1 MINFNQKKKSDKITM
16 TLQEFLK
23 KHTFGDDYEY
33 IVYYIDLDGK
43 KMPFGVGKGI
53 QDKNILMQKY
63 YNVLKG
69 QYHICKKYDIH
80 KYNVA
85 IIDIDEDV
93 TIDEVYEKYDFL
105 KNTLIVPG
113 NSKGFHIW
121 VFNDFFIETT
131 KMIDELKHFK
141 GDLITDTIWEKEDKI
156 CVNDSPILT
165 IKEEDI
171 IKCFGKLPCK
181 PQENKK
187 VEIENKNIINNSN
200 NKIIKAEFDGN
211 YEELE
216 EIVENIPK
224 RYSDKYDDW
233 VKIISILRKY
243 DFYDLAKSFSKKSK
257 KYDDLKFEDDY
268 NNKTTFTKLDI
279 GSIYHYSKDNKT
291 NFDKIKK
298 KYLKIEN
305 TLKLQGEYE
314 KMETEFNINH
324 FKVINKSLYC
334 KIDKY
339 TNDLIVM
346 KKQTL
351 SDSYSH
357 LKYEGVGLDGE
368 PEDKSF
374 IGRYTSHT
382 SINPR
387 IYTDMDFY
395 ANMDECPNDYYNLWT
410 DFDAKNFKNVETDE
424 IGLEFIL
431 NHIKILCNHQEEVS
445 EYFLDFLAHMLQRP
459 WEKSVFIM
467 FLSKE
472 GTGKDLFISLLK
484 LIIGQAKYFETPNAQ
499 RDVFG
504 DFNAPMLKAFLVN
517 LSELEFLN
525 TKGALG
531 KFKQFITGDNITIN
545 GKGKDQIVVK
555 SYHRYIGTSN
565 ELTKPI
571 ITKEGDRRN
580 LLIACSN
587 EKKGDDKYFSKLAQ
601 YVKSKN
607 VAYTFYK
614 YLMERPDADIF
625 INKPIPKTEYQET
638 IKEHYEDNLI
648 SWLKELT
655 EYWLDDN
662 VKNKKFQSKD
672 LYSQYKTYL
681 EDNFSKDYKCTLKQ
695 FSLKIKMFIDQDL
708 KNPEI
713 ITITKPCN
721 KVTYNI
727 NFELLL
733 LHFGLTHRNCLIE
746 DTSL

>member
-1 MINFNQKKKSDKITM
+1 MKSLNEKKISSKNTM
-16 TLQEFLK
+16 SLQNMLK
-23 KHTFGDDYEY
+23 NYEYGDDWEY
-33 IVYYIDLDGK
+33 IVYYKDTNNTKI
-43 KMPFGVGKGI
+43 PFGIGKGI

-63 YNVLKG
+63 YNSIPLN
-69 QYHICKKYDIH
+69 HTICIKYNIH
-80 KYNVA
+80 KYDVA
-85 IIDIDEDV
+85 IIDIDENI
-93 TIDEVYEKYDFL
+93 TIEEVYEKYDFL

-121 VFNDFFIETT
+121 IRNDNFENST

-141 GDLITDTIWEKEDKI
+141 GDLITDTIWEAEYKQCITDDNI
-156 CVNDSPILT
+156 NT
-165 IKEEDI
+165 ISDEDI
-171 IKCFGKLPCK
+171 IKLYGKLPD
-181 PQENKK
+181 NKK
-187 VEIENKNIINNSN
+187 IENKNIVNSINSN
-200 NKIIKAEFDGN
+200 NEIIKAQFDGN

-216 EIVENIPK
+216 EIIDNIPK
-224 RYSDKYDDW
+224 RYSDNYHDW
-233 VKIISILRKY
+233 IKIISILRKY
-243 DFYDLAKSFSKKSK
+243 EFYDLAKSFSKKGK
-257 KYDDLKFEDDY
+257 KYNDNEFEDYY
-268 NNKTTFTKLDI
+268 NNKTTFINLDI
-279 GSIYHYSKDNKT
+279 GSLYHYSKENKT

-314 KMETEFNINH
+314 KMETEFNMNH

-334 KIDKY
+334 KLDKY

-351 SDSYSH
+351 VDSYSH
-357 LKYEGVGLDGE
+357 LKYEGVNSDGE
-368 PEDKSF
+368 SEDKSF
-374 IGRYTSHT
+374 ISRYTSHN

-410 DFDAKNFKNVETDE
+410 DFDAKNFKNVEKDE

-431 NHIKILCNHQEEVS
+431 NHIKILCNHQEEVN

-472 GTGKDLFISLLK
+472 GTGKDLFISLIK
-484 LIIGQAKYFETPNAQ
+484 LMIGDKKYFETPNAQ

-587 EKKGDDKYFSKLAQ
+587 EKKGDVKYFSKLAQ

-607 VAYTFYK
+607 VAYTFYN

-662 VKNKKFQSKD
+662 VKNKKFQSKS
-672 LYSQYKTYL
+672 LYTQYKDYL
-681 EDNFSKDYKCTLKQ
+681 EDNFSKDYKCTVKQ
-695 FSLKIKMFIDQDL
+695 FALKMKMFIDQEL
-708 KNPEI
+708 KNPDI

-721 KVTYNI
+721 KITYNI

-746 DTSL
+746 DNDL